1 MKNRSTIV
9 GIVLGAILLLGG
21 GIAAGYLFL
30 PEILGS
36 DEHDHSEE
44 PSYFC
49 PMHPQVTADEPGI
62 CPICNMDLVPVDEPE
77 KMQEDMDGLVITP
90 RDRVIADVKT
100 VEVGY
105 RGIGQDIVAP
115 AVVEV
120 NEATEKSITA
130 WFPGRVDRL
139 YAEKSGEYIRK
150 GAPLAEIYSPELI
163 TAQQEYLIALETAER
178 NLLPRLEGEPEGTA
192 AGERLVEMSAERLRL
207 LGMTNQQIDALHN
220 EQKVARTTT
229 IFSTASGI
237 VTRKGIREGAYVEV
251 GTTIVEVVDLSSVWI
266 IASVPE
272 TSASSLRVGMEMAIS
287 LPGGTG
293 DRRTA
298 RVDYIYPMVDRES
311 RSVQVRGTI
320 SNPGLRLKPGM
331 YLTAAITLPANDGLA
346 VPIGAVIRTGER
358 TVVYVEVEKNTF
370 EAREVELGLKGDK
383 FFQVTG
389 GDLHQGDRVVAE
401 GGYLL
406 DAERQL
412 TTSGGASD
420 D

>member
-21 GIAAGYLFL
+21 GLAAGYYFL

-36 DEHDHSEE
+36 NGHDHSGD

-49 PMHPQVTADEPGI
+49 PMHPQVTAEEPGI

-77 KMQEDMDGLVITP
+77 KMMEEMEGLVITP
-90 RDRVIADVKT
+90 RDRMIADVRT
-100 VEVGY
+100 VEVDY
-105 RGIGQDIVAP
+105 RGVGQDVLAP

-120 NEATEKSITA
+120 NEATEKSVTA

-178 NLLPRLEGEPEGTA
+178 NLLPSLEGEQIP
-192 AGERLVEMSAERLRL
+192 AGERLTEISAERLRL
-207 LGMTNQQIDALHN
+207 LGMTDRQIDALR
-220 EQKVARTTT
+220 EERKIARTTT

-272 TSASSLRVGMEMAIS
+272 TSAGALRVGMEMAVS
-287 LPGGTG
+287 LPGDETS
-293 DRRTA
+293 RRTA
-298 RVDYIYPMVDRES
+298 RIDYIYPMVDRES
-311 RSVQVRGTI
+311 RSVRVRGTI
-320 SNPGLRLKPGM
+320 GNPGLRLKPGM

-346 VPIGAVIRTGER
+346 VPVGAVIRTGER
-358 TVVYVEVEKNTF
+358 SVVYVEVEENTF
-370 EAREVELGLKGDK
+370 EAREVELGMKG
-383 FFQVTG
+383 G
-389 GDLHQGDRVVAE
+389 GYFRVIGGELSRGDRVVAE

-412 TTSGGASD
+412 TTSGGTSD